1 MEVFFLIIKEPAV
14 KWWLFWGFV
23 EPFHA
28 LGNKL
33 VWSKVKQGKTYF
45 KLFVYLPK
53 KTGFGGRVKI
63 IISGG
68 LTLVLSSPFMKN
80 SAI

>member
-14 KWWLFWGFV
+14 KRWFFLGFV

-33 VWSKVKQGKTYF
+33 VWSKVKQGK
-45 KLFVYLPK
+45 
-53 KTGFGGRVKI
+53 
-63 IISGG
+63 
-68 LTLVLSSPFMKN
+68 M
-80 SAI
+80 